1 MQINVQRIQI
11 AMANACM
18 GVDDLSSASG
28 VSRISIGKYLSG
40 KREPRPKTLGQI
52 ARALNV
58 PVTDIIVDAA
68 ATADSV
74 NK

>member
-1 MQINVQRIQI
+1 MRIDIRKMEI

-18 GVDDLSSASG
+18 GVDDLSASSG

-40 KREPRPKTLGQI
+40 KREPRPKSLGQI

-58 PVTDIIVDAA
+58 PVTDIIIDAA
-68 ATADSV
+68 ATADDV
-74 NK
+74 K

>member
-1 MQINVQRIQI
+1 MRISIQRTKI

-18 GVDDLSSASG
+18 GVDDLANASG

-40 KREPRPKTLGQI
+40 KREPRPKTLGLL

-58 PVTDIIVDAA
+58 PVTDIIENTA
-68 ATADSV
+68 ATV
-74 NK
+74 GNVK